1 MSEGNK
7 SGFFQTDNDFIDSGC
22 FAALAKYS
30 KPAAIIFTV
39 LLRYRHNKTNM
50 AFPSFDELV
59 ELSGMCA
66 FTVSKSTRILN
77 DFHLIDKKRGSKR
90 FKFHN
95 HYKIRRYDRK
105 GYEQVARIL
114 STALNKSKP
123 KRVLST
129 ALKEGH
135 NKFLAGKERVHSTP
149 LKESKKAPCVHSTP
163 LNPGIHSTPLKD
175 KDLKRLKKTIIKKE
189 ENSQTFP
196 SKNQNTKS
204 QKKPKITAA
213 KLSAEFDKTKDAGEK
228 AFQSFTESLQP
239 KSKSPP
245 ANKTIDG
252 VKTP

>member
-1 MSEGNK
+1 
-7 SGFFQTDNDFIDSGC
+7 
-22 FAALAKYS
+22 
-30 KPAAIIFTV
+30 
-39 LLRYRHNKTNM
+39 M

-149 LKESKKAPCVHSTP
+149 LK
-163 LNPGIHSTPLKD
+163 D